1 MKIREAIEKASAVR
15 GEQPGS
21 FRPAAAEA
29 ATVDAPSY
37 SETRA
42 VTLNPEILRANR
54 CLLPGSVENSN
65 YKVLRT
71 QILKKTKPLG
81 HNAIMVTSPTPGNG
95 KTLTA
100 INLAINFARDF
111 SQTVLL
117 MDCDLI
123 RQSVH
128 RYLGVENDVSLA
140 DYLVSGTE
148 LKDLMIWPG
157 IDKFTFISGSHTLA
171 DSTEYLSSP
180 RMRSLVQEV
189 KQRYPERYIFFDVPP
204 VLAGAE
210 AMTFAPLVDGIIMV
224 VEAGRTTRAEIR
236 KALDLLPPEKFLG
249 FILNKA
255 TEQADSICYY
265 Y

>member
-1 MKIREAIEKASAVR
+1 MKIRDALEKANAARNTEES
-15 GEQPGS
+15 S
-21 FRPAAAEA
+21 SRPALVVSGA
-29 ATVDAPSY
+29 VDAPSY
-37 SETRA
+37 CETRS
-42 VTLNPEILRANR
+42 VTLDHEVLRVNR
-54 CLLPGSVENSN
+54 CLLPGSAENAN

-81 HNAIMVTSPTPGNG
+81 HNAIMVTSPVPGDG

-100 INLAINFARDF
+100 INLALNFARDF

-117 MDCDLI
+117 MDCDLV

-128 RYLGVENDVSLA
+128 KYLGVASDLSLV
-140 DYLVSGTE
+140 DYLVKGTE
-148 LKDLMIWPG
+148 LRDLLIWPG
-157 IDKFTFISGSHTLA
+157 IDKFTFISGENTLA

-189 KQRYPERYIFFDVPP
+189 KQRYPERYVFFDVPP
-204 VLAGAE
+204 VLAGAD
-210 AMTFAPLVDGIIMV
+210 AMTFAPLVDGIVMV
-224 VEAGRTTRAEIR
+224 VEAGKTTKAEIR

-249 FILNKA
+249 FILNKGA
-255 TEQADSICYY
+255 EKVDSLYY